1 MYDTIYHISD
11 IHIRLKERHQEYREV
26 FEQLYKKLS
35 RKKKNALIVLTGDIL
50 HSKTDLT
57 PECIDLTLEF
67 FNKLVSLMPTI
78 LIAGNHDANLSNNS
92 TMDALSPLV
101 KHLGPNFYYL
111 KETGVYEF
119 DNLSFAV
126 VSVFDNKF
134 PDISLHPQ
142 DSLKIALHHG
152 TLDGAITDVGFKLKH
167 KMKPSDFVNYDL
179 VLLGDIHC
187 HQFLTPRMEY
197 AGSLIQQNHG
207 EKLSGHGFVKWDL
220 NKMKGK
226 FFEVPNRYG
235 FVTFKLEDNVLS
247 MPTKIPEK
255 PTVRMII
262 SGTTS
267 AKKHQVVEE
276 LQAKY
281 GTK

>member
-26 FEQLYKKLS
+26 FEELYKKLS
-35 RKKKNALIVLTGDIL
+35 RKKKNALVVLTGDIL

-57 PECIDLTLEF
+57 PECIDLTMDF
-67 FNKLVSLMPTI
+67 FNKLVSIMPTI

-92 TMDALSPLV
+92 TLDALSPLV

-111 KETGVYEF
+111 KETGVYDF
-119 DNLSFAV
+119 DNLSIAV
-126 VSVFDNKF
+126 ISVFDNKF
-134 PDISLHPQ
+134 PDFSLHPEG
-142 DSLKIALHHG
+142 SLKIALHHG
-152 TLDGAITDVGFKLKH
+152 TLDGASTDLGFKLKH

-207 EKLSGHGFVKWDL
+207 ENLKGHGFVKWDL
-220 NKMKGK
+220 QK
-226 FFEVPNRYG
+226 
-235 FVTFKLEDNVLS
+235 
-247 MPTKIPEK
+247 
-255 PTVRMII
+255 
-262 SGTTS
+262 
-267 AKKHQVVEE
+267 
-276 LQAKY
+276 
-281 GTK
+281 